1 MAIKPNRKPM
11 KFASG
16 AKDKQ
21 QRNAIDDAII
31 AAMSDDSERALSFDD
46 TQLMKEMIGR
56 KENLAM
62 STMGE
67 SGKTISDADRQ
78 RAMDRAGR
86 LVADEFKELGM
97 PTVKP
102 RARPP
107 KKPKTILRSKKISV
121 SDEPDLPTANYL
133 IDSMARDA
141 AANKFATQN
150 FEAGG
155 AALVG
160 GQVKLDKNKDGKI
173 SGADFRMMEDGG
185 EAKVKKRKKSKKSKG
200 NMCRGGGA
208 ALRGTSF
215 SGVK

>member
-56 KENLAM
+56 KESLAESMM
-62 STMGE
+62 SGE
-67 SGKTISDADRQ
+67 SGKTISDADRK
-78 RAMDRAGR
+78 RATIRATS
-86 LVADEFKELGM
+86 LLGM
-97 PTVKP
+97 PTKKP
-102 RARPP
+102 RARPDVGAIERGNNSA
-107 KKPKTILRSKKISV
+107 KRTAQ
-121 SDEPDLPTANYL
+121 DL
-133 IDSMARDA
+133 
-141 AANKFATQN
+141 ATQN
-150 FEAGG
+150 FGSGG

-185 EAKVKKRKKSKKSKG
+185 EVKGKKRKKSKG

-208 ALRGTSF
+208 ALRGTKF

>member
-56 KENLAM
+56 KESLAESMM
-62 STMGE
+62 SGE
-67 SGKTISDADRQ
+67 SGKTISDADRK
-78 RAMDRAGR
+78 RATIRATS
-86 LVADEFKELGM
+86 LLGM
-97 PTVKP
+97 PTKKP
-102 RARPP
+102 RARPDVGAIERGNNSA
-107 KKPKTILRSKKISV
+107 KRTAQ
-121 SDEPDLPTANYL
+121 DLS
-133 IDSMARDA
+133 SM
-141 AANKFATQN
+141 
-150 FEAGG
+150 EAGG
-155 AALVG
+155 LVG

-185 EAKVKKRKKSKKSKG
+185 EVKGKKRKKSKG

-208 ALRGTSF
+208 ALRDTKF

>member
-1 MAIKPNRKPM
+1 MAKRDKITAFM
-11 KFASG
+11 KDVINEIPASG
-16 AKDKQ
+16 KGTGRTISDADRK
-21 QRNAIDDAII
+21 RID
-31 AAMSDDSERALSFDD
+31 ALVRDISG
-46 TQLMKEMIGR
+46 E
-56 KENLAM
+56 A
-62 STMGE
+62 MGE
-67 SGKTISDADRQ
+67 SGRTISDADRQ

-121 SDEPDLPTANYL
+121 PDEPSAQRALYDNSFEFP
-133 IDSMARDA
+133 RDA

-160 GQVKLDKNKDGKI
+160 GQKKLDKNKDGKI
-173 SGADFRMMEDGG
+173 SGADFRMMEEGG
-185 EAKVKKRKKSKKSKG
+185 EAKVKKSKKSKKSKG

-208 ALRGTSF
+208 ALRGTRF

>member
-1 MAIKPNRKPM
+1 MDNGKTGRNDAFRRKSRSERSLRKAIND
-11 KFASG
+11 AVLDAVG
-16 AKDKQ
+16 
-21 QRNAIDDAII
+21 DDT
-31 AAMSDDSERALSFDD
+31 ERALSFDD

-56 KENLAM
+56 KESLAESM
-62 STMGE
+62 MGE
-67 SGKTISDADRQ
+67 SGRTISDADRK
-78 RAMDRAGR
+78 RATIRATS
-86 LVADEFKELGM
+86 LLGM
-97 PTVKP
+97 PTKKP
-102 RARPP
+102 RVRPDVGAIERGNNAARR
-107 KKPKTILRSKKISV
+107 TAQ
-121 SDEPDLPTANYL
+121 DL
-133 IDSMARDA
+133 
-141 AANKFATQN
+141 ATQN

-173 SGADFRMMEDGG
+173 SGADFRMMEEGG

>member
-56 KENLAM
+56 KESLAESMM
-62 STMGE
+62 SGE
-67 SGKTISDADRQ
+67 SGKTISDADRK
-78 RAMDRAGR
+78 RATIRATS
-86 LVADEFKELGM
+86 LLGM
-97 PTVKP
+97 PTKKP
-102 RARPP
+102 RARPDVGAIERGNNSA
-107 KKPKTILRSKKISV
+107 KRTAQ
-121 SDEPDLPTANYL
+121 DLS
-133 IDSMARDA
+133 SM
-141 AANKFATQN
+141 
-150 FEAGG
+150 EAGG
-155 AALVG
+155 LVG

-173 SGADFRMMEDGG
+173 SGADFKMMEDGG
-185 EAKVKKRKKSKKSKG
+185 EVKGKKRKKSKG